1 MGERDNQ
8 CVGYTMTETHS
19 FRERALVSEGEDVE
33 SVAHCSVN
41 CAEADNFLC

>member
-19 FRERALVSEGEDVE
+19 FRERALVSEGEGVE
-33 SVAHCSVN
+33 SVAHCS
-41 CAEADNFLC
+41 ALD

>member
-33 SVAHCSVN
+33 RNEELVCQN
-41 CAEADNFLC
+41 RAEASE